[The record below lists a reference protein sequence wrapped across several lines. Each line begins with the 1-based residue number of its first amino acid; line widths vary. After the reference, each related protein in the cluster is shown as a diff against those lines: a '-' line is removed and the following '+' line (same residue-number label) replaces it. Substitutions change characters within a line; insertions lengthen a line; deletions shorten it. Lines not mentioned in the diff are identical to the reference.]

1 MRQSTMKIIKMM
13 QLNEVTEHIIYADLA
28 KRVKGPNGQVLARI
42 SEEEGRHAGIWG
54 KYTKEQ
60 PLPMSFK
67 IYWYRLLSV
76 IFGIT
81 FVITFLM
88 AKPIGAY
95 QLGEA
100 YAQSMGVNIK
110 VFRIALILLSSIL
123 SACVTAFAGPI
134 SFVGIAVPFLV
145 KQSLG
150 TSRPLVVIPGTFL
163 GGAVFCMMCD
173 LIARM
178 AFAPLELSIST
189 VTSIFGAPVVIFM
202 MLRRKR
208 G

>member
-1 MRQSTMKIIKMM
+1 MSWS
-13 QLNEVTEHIIYADLA
+13 NVA
-28 KRVKGPNGQVLARI
+28 I
-42 SEEEGRHAGIWG
+42 SAA
-54 KYTKEQ
+54 
-60 PLPMSFK
+60 
-67 IYWYRLLSV
+67 V
-76 IFGIT
+76 IGIT

-189 VTSIFGAPVVIFM
+189 SHRSLVRRSSFSM
-202 MLRRKR
+202 MLTPER